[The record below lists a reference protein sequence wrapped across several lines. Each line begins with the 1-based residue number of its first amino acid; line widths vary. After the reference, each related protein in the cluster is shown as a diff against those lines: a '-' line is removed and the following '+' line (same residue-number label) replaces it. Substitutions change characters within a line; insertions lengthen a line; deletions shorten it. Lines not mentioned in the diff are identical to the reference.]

1 MNRRKFHQTLAGA
14 ALAAAASPALSAL
27 SAQDPSAGEA
37 DGAIKFS
44 VMLWTIFRELPFEE
58 RLEKVAQAGYH
69 SVELVNEFE
78 KWTDG
83 DYQKALNKKKTLGLG
98 FDTLVANPDYARRP
112 VTLVSPAH
120 REGFLADVRGSLKI
134 AQRLECPTMI
144 VMSGNNQPG
153 MSHEAQRES
162 VVEGLK
168 RAAEIVQE
176 KNVTLLLENIDLE
189 ENPHYFLWSVPEA
202 FAIVREVNHPQV
214 KFLYDF
220 YHAQISGGNLIEN
233 LERNAEYV
241 GLVHIADV
249 PGRHQPGTGEINY
262 TNIYKKLA
270 ELRYNHYIAME
281 FLPAGDPVALLRKAR
296 EEAVRAMTV

>member
-14 ALAAAASPALSAL
+14 ALAAAAGPALSAMG
-27 SAQDPSAGEA
+27 AQDPSAGEA

-44 VMLWTIFRELPFEE
+44 VMLWTVFRELPFEE
-58 RLEKVAQAGYH
+58 RLEKMAQAGYH

-83 DYQKALNKKKTLGLG
+83 DYQKALNKKKSLGLG

-134 AQRLECPTMI
+134 AQRLECPTLI

-153 MSHEAQRES
+153 LSHAAQHES

-168 RAAEIVQE
+168 RAADIV
-176 KNVTLLLENIDLE
+176 KSD
-189 ENPHYFLWSVPEA
+189 PG
-202 FAIVREVNHPQV
+202 
-214 KFLYDF
+214 K
-220 YHAQISGGNLIEN
+220 IS
-233 LERNAEYV
+233 
-241 GLVHIADV
+241 H
-249 PGRHQPGTGEINY
+249 GRKRRTSCKYPCKSPCATW
-262 TNIYKKLA
+262 
-270 ELRYNHYIAME
+270 R
-281 FLPAGDPVALLRKAR
+281 AR
-296 EEAVRAMTV
+296 TPWTRASATRPRSSRSSTRT